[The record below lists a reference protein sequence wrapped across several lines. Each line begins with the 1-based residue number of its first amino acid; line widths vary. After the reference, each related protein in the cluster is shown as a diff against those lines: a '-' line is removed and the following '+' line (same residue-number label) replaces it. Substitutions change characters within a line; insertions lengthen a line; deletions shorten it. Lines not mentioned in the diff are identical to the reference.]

1 MLIGSGGERGTV
13 KEMDR
18 LSGELGKRLI
28 NHLGDTIRFYIFEGV
43 EKLSGKGWGGALPF
57 PRSQM
62 GYLKIFINQEV
73 AADEIK
79 EAQFAFQL
87 GFDGEKT
94 L

>member
-1 MLIGSGGERGTV
+1 MW
-13 KEMDR
+13 
-18 LSGELGKRLI
+18 
-28 NHLGDTIRFYIFEGV
+28 
-43 EKLSGKGWGGALPF
+43 GWGHSSLP
-57 PRSQM
+57 QIAD

-79 EAQFAFQL
+79 ETQFAFQL